1 MQEFASKLYSTK
13 FRQLTKSGESVS
25 RRPPRIQ
32 DINLASEA
40 EQASAECD
48 FFKGLSQLTS
58 NSKGSGKVD
67 DMTCFK
73 KCIQLTLPQTHLR
86 FQEYVNFFRLFRE
99 RVFDHRFT
107 EHWQIDEM
115 SHEECTV
122 SSDSESFNLEHLAEN
137 PFAGAPESQLVTIPS
152 LSSLKSTSVSHP
164 VVAEANE
171 PSTWM
176 ESSAKQA
183 NEGILACLRQAR
195 VLFHIACNLDRASM
209 DAIGAFIL
217 EVIDSL
223 SSMLS
228 ITPFDDEAVLNPLP
242 LLWMSR
248 LTHVIYECFDF
259 ASQFALELCKL
270 SKGSSEGQ
278 SPWLPS
284 ILDVFLLIVSSMC
297 SKKTLEDPSVLLPA
311 LRLLTHLLES
321 GNLESPPD
329 PDVQSESMSNPRIYW
344 FSSSQNSERGFEL
357 LSKLV
362 ELEESY
368 TERDQTYI
376 PYFASRFLS
385 KIALTKT
392 KDWARY
398 PYSPEIYKA
407 LLRLCKLPSRW
418 LSRSSSLSVEQR
430 SICMGSLGC
439 SIQALQT
446 LLCHHKYKRFK
457 YITDRIPG
465 FFTTISTLFRLGEMR
480 AHLVHPDL
488 VYELYDFD
496 RPAKSKKPKKR
507 MNLYAQVPSCS
518 SLSDEKRRDL
528 AHRLFQLG
536 ALNFSGVRLK
546 TGEVTPVYFD
556 VRLTMSDPL
565 LLQEIT
571 KHMYEMACHRTSNQK
586 FDLVAGVPA
595 AAVALATSLS
605 IQQNLPMILTR
616 KAAKDYGTKK
626 LIEGIWTRGQEVL
639 VVEDV
644 VTYGESIAETVELLR
659 SNGLVVNHAL
669 VVVERQQGATQNLL
683 ANYNIH
689 LHALLTFD
697 DILNVLH
704 TDGLVPAERVEVARN
719 FIASAQFNRRSKQ
732 PTDVFSPLIPR
743 DLLGLKSTNKCLSID
758 VPMSP
763 DKILEI
769 AEKEGGSIDALEIT
783 PQLVQYDS
791 GDFTTELARI
801 AKLHGFLLI
810 ANCKLLGDE
819 FSVHAALNE
828 RSYLSPCKWADIVTV
843 CPLSPPEIFNAFRLL
858 RKSSFLKSNFS
869 ALLIADYGLE
879 EKCVEMAEKNPDVV
893 LGFVS
898 SKPLSGLVTINGD
911 CASPSVIYQV
921 PEDHSPSE
929 KNGHA
934 ATNGHPVTKDKFKDP
949 SIGLLCT
956 VYFSSMNAF

>member
-1 MQEFASKLYSTK
+1 MFGPADSLD
-13 FRQLTKSGESVS
+13 FRLRIRPRDKNKKNLEDIS
-25 RRPPRIQ
+25 RTVVGQMTSLLANSRSLPRDPELPGQ

-58 NSKGSGKVD
+58 NSKGNGKDD
-67 DMTCFK
+67 DMTFFK
-73 KCIQLTLPQTHLR
+73 RCIQLTLPQTHLR

-115 SHEECTV
+115 SHEECPV

-152 LSSLKSTSVSHP
+152 LCFSKSTSVSHP
-164 VVAEANE
+164 VIAEANE
-171 PSTWM
+171 PSTWL

-223 SSMLS
+223 SAILS
-228 ITPFDDEAVLNPLP
+228 VTPFDDEAVLNPLP
-242 LLWMSR
+242 PLWMSR

-270 SKGSSEGQ
+270 SKSSSEVQ

-297 SKKTLEDPSVLLPA
+297 SKKTLEGPSVLLPA

-321 GNLESPPD
+321 GNLDSPPD
-329 PDVQSESMSNPRIYW
+329 PDVQSESISNPRIYW
-344 FSSSQNSERGFEL
+344 FSSDQNSGRGFEL

-368 TERDQTYI
+368 IERDQTYI

-385 KIALTKT
+385 KKISSSKHLRCPLLLFCRLLFIEQHTLNSKDIFQHCRLLAEFAKFTVALTKT
-392 KDWARY
+392 KDWVRY

-446 LLCHHKYKRFK
+446 LLCHHRYKRFK

-465 FFTTISTLFRLGEMR
+465 FFTTISTLSRLGEMR

-507 MNLYAQVPSCS
+507 A
-518 SLSDEKRRDL
+518 
-528 AHRLFQLG
+528 AH
-536 ALNFSGVRLK
+536 K
-546 TGEVTPVYFD
+546 
-556 VRLTMSDPL
+556 
-565 LLQEIT
+565 
-571 KHMYEMACHRTSNQK
+571 
-586 FDLVAGVPA
+586 PA
-595 AAVALATSLS
+595 
-605 IQQNLPMILTR
+605 
-616 KAAKDYGTKK
+616 
-626 LIEGIWTRGQEVL
+626 
-639 VVEDV
+639 
-644 VTYGESIAETVELLR
+644 
-659 SNGLVVNHAL
+659 
-669 VVVERQQGATQNLL
+669 
-683 ANYNIH
+683 
-689 LHALLTFD
+689 
-697 DILNVLH
+697 
-704 TDGLVPAERVEVARN
+704 
-719 FIASAQFNRRSKQ
+719 
-732 PTDVFSPLIPR
+732 
-743 DLLGLKSTNKCLSID
+743 
-758 VPMSP
+758 
-763 DKILEI
+763 
-769 AEKEGGSIDALEIT
+769 
-783 PQLVQYDS
+783 
-791 GDFTTELARI
+791 
-801 AKLHGFLLI
+801 
-810 ANCKLLGDE
+810 
-819 FSVHAALNE
+819 
-828 RSYLSPCKWADIVTV
+828 
-843 CPLSPPEIFNAFRLL
+843 
-858 RKSSFLKSNFS
+858 
-869 ALLIADYGLE
+869 
-879 EKCVEMAEKNPDVV
+879 
-893 LGFVS
+893 
-898 SKPLSGLVTINGD
+898 
-911 CASPSVIYQV
+911 
-921 PEDHSPSE
+921 
-929 KNGHA
+929 
-934 ATNGHPVTKDKFKDP
+934 
-949 SIGLLCT
+949 
-956 VYFSSMNAF
+956 